1 MYSFL
6 CSSIIIYDFLTLFSI
21 FQVPPCSTS
30 MFPSTTS
37 HKPPIYLVEP
47 VDESED
53 HLTFFVG
60 IFMLMIIALAFS
72 IGLSKMTKP
81 KWVFSKILSIFE
93 FITFRVSISRYNTS
107 NSSYDILMWLSSNP
121 TNRSSMLLL
130 LRSMCRTPATPDSSV
145 SVVSSNIPLLPSY
158 QRASQS
164 TSANTPPPP
173 YSATS
178 SLVT

>member
-1 MYSFL
+1 MKPHLCDQPMNLTRRACCQLVLFL
-6 CSSIIIYDFLTLFSI
+6 NDTER
-21 FQVPPCSTS
+21 VPPCSTS
-30 MFPSTTS
+30 MLPSTTS

-47 VDESED
+47 VEESED

-60 IFMLMIIALAFS
+60 IFMLMVIALAFS

-81 KWVFSKILSIFE
+81 K
-93 FITFRVSISRYNTS
+93 VSISRYNTS

-130 LRSMCRTPATPDSSV
+130 LRSMCRTPTTPDSSV

-158 QRASQS
+158 QCASQS
-164 TSANTPPPP
+164 TTANTPPPP

-178 SLVT
+178 HLVA

>member
-1 MYSFL
+1 MKPHLCDQPMNLTRRACCQLVLFL
-6 CSSIIIYDFLTLFSI
+6 NDTER
-21 FQVPPCSTS
+21 
-30 MFPSTTS
+30 
-37 HKPPIYLVEP
+37 KPPIYLVEP
-47 VDESED
+47 VDEAED

-81 KWVFSKILSIFE
+81 K
-93 FITFRVSISRYNTS
+93 VSISRYNTS

-121 TNRSSMLLL
+121 TNR
-130 LRSMCRTPATPDSSV
+130 
-145 SVVSSNIPLLPSY
+145 LLPSY

-178 SLVT
+178 SLVA

>member
-1 MYSFL
+1 MKPHLCDQPMNLTRRACCQLVLFL
-6 CSSIIIYDFLTLFSI
+6 NDTER
-21 FQVPPCSTS
+21 
-30 MFPSTTS
+30 
-37 HKPPIYLVEP
+37 KPPIYLVEP
-47 VDESED
+47 IEESED
-53 HLTFFVG
+53 HLTFFIG

-81 KWVFSKILSIFE
+81 K
-93 FITFRVSISRYNTS
+93 VSISRYNNS

-178 SLVT
+178 SLVA